1 MKAAVFHGPKLPL
14 SIEDVELDKPQ
25 DREVLIKTVASGVC
39 HSDLHFVDG
48 FYPYPAPAVLG
59 HEAAGIIEE
68 VGKQVTYVKPGDHVI
83 CCLSVFCGNCEQC
96 MSGHP
101 NRCSNKQATQRAP
114 KDKPRISQKGKLVN
128 QFLDISSYCEKML
141 LHENAVVKIRE
152 DLPLDRA
159 ALIGCGVTTGVGAV
173 LNTAKIEPGSTV
185 AVFGAGGVG
194 LAAIQGAR
202 IAGARKIIAVD
213 MFEGKLAM
221 AKRLGATDTID
232 ASSSDPV
239 DEIRKMT
246 GGGVDYSFEAIGL
259 KKAAEQA
266 FNSLKAGGTATVI
279 GMIPVGQKVEIDGYM
294 FLTEREVVVRTV
306 ASGVCHSDLHFVD
319 GLYMWP
325 TPAILGHEAAGV
337 VEKVGSQVSYLKPGD
352 HVIACLSVF
361 CGYCEECMSGHP
373 NLCSNKAA
381 TQRTPTD
388 KPRLS
393 QKGKMVNQF
402 ADLSGYAEKMLLHE
416 NALVK
421 IGDDVPL
428 DRAALIGCGV
438 MTGVGAALNT
448 AKVAPGSTVAVFGAG
463 GVGLSIIQGARIAGA
478 RMIIAVDKFPSKLE
492 LAKKLGATH
501 AVDASKGDAVDQI
514 RTLTNGGVEYSFE
527 AIGLKVAAEQA
538 YESIA
543 PGGIA
548 TIVGMVPLG
557 QKVDVDGFSLLFEK
571 RIQGCFM
578 GSNRFRIDMPRIIE
592 LYQQGRLDLDDM
604 ITRRGKLEDVNEA
617 FRAMKAGEVARTVLM
632 FD

>member
-83 CCLSVFCGNCEQC
+83 CCLSVFCGNCDQC

-101 NRCSNKQATQRAP
+101 NRCSNKAATQRNP
-114 KDKPRISQKGKLVN
+114 KDKPRISQKGKPVN

-221 AKRLGATDTID
+221 AKRMGATDTVD

-239 DEIRKMT
+239 DEIRKLT
-246 GGGVDYSFEAIGL
+246 DGAGVDYSFEAIGL
-259 KKAAEQA
+259 KKVAEQA
-266 FNSLKAGGTATVI
+266 FVALKPGGTATVI
-279 GMIPVGQKVEIDGYM
+279 GMIPVGQKVELDGYM
-294 FLTEREVVVRTV
+294 FLTERK
-306 ASGVCHSDLHFVD
+306 LQ
-319 GLYMWP
+319 
-325 TPAILGHEAAGV
+325 
-337 VEKVGSQVSYLKPGD
+337 GS
-352 HVIACLSVF
+352 
-361 CGYCEECMSGHP
+361 
-373 NLCSNKAA
+373 N
-381 TQRTPTD
+381 
-388 KPRLS
+388 
-393 QKGKMVNQF
+393 
-402 ADLSGYAEKMLLHE
+402 
-416 NALVK
+416 
-421 IGDDVPL
+421 
-428 DRAALIGCGV
+428 
-438 MTGVGAALNT
+438 
-448 AKVAPGSTVAVFGAG
+448 
-463 GVGLSIIQGARIAGA
+463 
-478 RMIIAVDKFPSKLE
+478 
-492 LAKKLGATH
+492 
-501 AVDASKGDAVDQI
+501 
-514 RTLTNGGVEYSFE
+514 
-527 AIGLKVAAEQA
+527 
-538 YESIA
+538 
-543 PGGIA
+543 
-548 TIVGMVPLG
+548 
-557 QKVDVDGFSLLFEK
+557 
-571 RIQGCFM
+571 M
-578 GSNRFRIDMPRIIE
+578 GSNRFRIDMPKYIDFY
-592 LYQQGRLDLDDM
+592 LQGRLNLDDM
-604 ITRRGKLEDVNEA
+604 ISRRGKLEDVNEA

-632 FD
+632 FN

>member
-101 NRCSNKQATQRAP
+101 NRCSNKAATQRNP
-114 KDKPRISQKGKLVN
+114 SDKPRISQKGKPVN

-221 AKRLGATDTID
+221 AKRLGATDTVD

-294 FLTEREVVVRTV
+294 FLTERK
-306 ASGVCHSDLHFVD
+306 LQ
-319 GLYMWP
+319 
-325 TPAILGHEAAGV
+325 
-337 VEKVGSQVSYLKPGD
+337 GS
-352 HVIACLSVF
+352 
-361 CGYCEECMSGHP
+361 
-373 NLCSNKAA
+373 N
-381 TQRTPTD
+381 
-388 KPRLS
+388 
-393 QKGKMVNQF
+393 
-402 ADLSGYAEKMLLHE
+402 
-416 NALVK
+416 
-421 IGDDVPL
+421 
-428 DRAALIGCGV
+428 
-438 MTGVGAALNT
+438 
-448 AKVAPGSTVAVFGAG
+448 
-463 GVGLSIIQGARIAGA
+463 
-478 RMIIAVDKFPSKLE
+478 
-492 LAKKLGATH
+492 
-501 AVDASKGDAVDQI
+501 
-514 RTLTNGGVEYSFE
+514 
-527 AIGLKVAAEQA
+527 
-538 YESIA
+538 
-543 PGGIA
+543 
-548 TIVGMVPLG
+548 
-557 QKVDVDGFSLLFEK
+557 
-571 RIQGCFM
+571 M
-578 GSNRFRIDMPRIIE
+578 GSNRFRIDMPKYIDFY
-592 LYQQGRLDLDDM
+592 LQGRLNLDDM
-604 ITRRGKLEDVNEA
+604 ISQRRKLEDVNDA

-632 FD
+632 FN

>member
-101 NRCSNKQATQRAP
+101 NRCSNKGATQRNP
-114 KDKPRISQKGKLVN
+114 NDKPRISQKGKPVN

-221 AKRLGATDTID
+221 AKRMGATDTVD
-232 ASSSDPV
+232 ASNSDPV

-294 FLTEREVVVRTV
+294 FLTERK
-306 ASGVCHSDLHFVD
+306 LQ
-319 GLYMWP
+319 
-325 TPAILGHEAAGV
+325 
-337 VEKVGSQVSYLKPGD
+337 GS
-352 HVIACLSVF
+352 
-361 CGYCEECMSGHP
+361 
-373 NLCSNKAA
+373 N
-381 TQRTPTD
+381 
-388 KPRLS
+388 
-393 QKGKMVNQF
+393 
-402 ADLSGYAEKMLLHE
+402 
-416 NALVK
+416 
-421 IGDDVPL
+421 
-428 DRAALIGCGV
+428 
-438 MTGVGAALNT
+438 
-448 AKVAPGSTVAVFGAG
+448 
-463 GVGLSIIQGARIAGA
+463 
-478 RMIIAVDKFPSKLE
+478 
-492 LAKKLGATH
+492 
-501 AVDASKGDAVDQI
+501 
-514 RTLTNGGVEYSFE
+514 
-527 AIGLKVAAEQA
+527 
-538 YESIA
+538 
-543 PGGIA
+543 
-548 TIVGMVPLG
+548 
-557 QKVDVDGFSLLFEK
+557 
-571 RIQGCFM
+571 M
-578 GSNRFRIDMPRIIE
+578 GSNRFRIDMPKYIDFY
-592 LYQQGRLDLDDM
+592 LQGRLNLDDM
-604 ITRRGKLEDVNEA
+604 ISQRRKLEDVNDA

-632 FD
+632 FN